1 MRFMVS
7 FKERLSYN
15 LGLIYI
21 LSYQILLLSCG
32 KRKKGQRAGRE
43 ALTGLML
50 GLLPRQLR
58 PSKRNSDGYI
68 HMNNQLLLAQPS

>member
-21 LSYQILLLSCG
+21 LSYQILLLSCV
-32 KRKKGQRAGRE
+32 KRKKGQGGQEESERISHRAHARRSSKTTMPQQEKFRWIYPRE
-43 ALTGLML
+43 
-50 GLLPRQLR
+50 
-58 PSKRNSDGYI
+58 
-68 HMNNQLLLAQPS
+68 